1 MKNIKQIR
9 KGLKFFED
17 CGEVDVEIYNDYI
30 AATIDG
36 TDSKEDYSDDEIKK
50 LEKLNW
56 VWDHEKCYWVHY

>member
-17 CGEVDVEIYNDYI
+17 RGEEDIEIYNDYI

-36 TDSKEDYSDDEIKK
+36 VNLKKDYSDNEIKK

-56 VWDHEKCYWVHY
+56 VWDHEKGYWKHY